1 MRRISCGARRRRVLL
16 LIAGMA
22 LSTAGAASA
31 PARAQATSG
40 EPVTIGAILSVTG
53 PVAGVGQPERDGA
66 LLAEKIVNASG
77 GVGGRPLKL
86 VIEDDASNPD
96 TAISKATG
104 LIRSTKVRA
113 LIGSSNL
120 PSTVAIGGLTDPIRL
135 PQVALSG
142 IGPAVEAKR
151 TCVVHLLAPQELNAR
166 AALTYVRDAL
176 KAKRVGLLHDSGYG
190 QAVANSLKA
199 VAPEYGV
206 ELAQVEKFEI
216 GATDVSAQAAKVKN
230 AGVDVVVIV
239 ASSATPFRNVHDLR
253 IGVPVIGSIASSS
266 YDYVR
271 AMGEAA
277 EGVIF
282 PEFLIAEDPLPHQ
295 VKFVATFKEA
305 YGRLPKNYEAAG
317 WDAVNLLA
325 KVLAEAGPEADNAA
339 VCAALR
345 KPLRG
350 VLATYDFS
358 APDMTGLGLSSF
370 SYSQVKNGSF
380 VRLPLPAR

>member
-1 MRRISCGARRRRVLL
+1 MRRASCGATRRRVLML
-16 LIAGMA
+16 AAAAAVAHAAGPA
-22 LSTAGAASA
+22 LAQGQA
-31 PARAQATSG
+31 PQG
-40 EPVTIGAILSVTG
+40 PPVSVGAILSVTG

-66 LLAEKIVNASG
+66 LLAEKVVNAAG

-104 LIRSTKVRA
+104 LIRSTRVRA

-120 PSTVAIGGLTDPIRL
+120 PSTVAIGGLTDPIKL
-135 PQVALSG
+135 PQIALSG

-166 AALTYVRDAL
+166 AALAYVRDAL
-176 KAKRVGLLHDSGYG
+176 KVKRIGLLHDSGYG

-199 VAPEYGV
+199 VAPDYGV

-230 AGVDVVVIV
+230 AGVDAVIIV

-266 YDYVR
+266 YEYVR

-282 PEFLIAEDPLPHQ
+282 AEFLIAEDPLPHQ
-295 VKFVATFKEA
+295 AEFVATFQKA
-305 YGRLPKNYEAAG
+305 YDRLPKNYEAAG
-317 WDAVNLLA
+317 WDAVNLIA
-325 KVLAEAGPEADNAA
+325 RALAEAGPEADNAA

-345 KPLRG
+345 KPLQG
-350 VLATYDFS
+350 VLASYDFS
-358 APDMTGLGLSSF
+358 APDMTGLSLASF
-370 SYSQVKNGSF
+370 NYSQVKNGGF
-380 VRLPLPAR
+380 VRLPFPPR

>member
-1 MRRISCGARRRRVLL
+1 MRRTSCGAQRRRVLL
-16 LIAGMA
+16 LVAGMA
-22 LSTAGAASA
+22 LSTAGTT
-31 PARAQATSG
+31 PARAQGHATSR

-77 GVGGRPLKL
+77 GIGGRPLKL

-104 LIRSTKVRA
+104 LIRSTRVRA

-120 PSTVAIGGLTDPIRL
+120 PSTVAIGGLTDPVKL

-142 IGPAVEAKR
+142 MGPAVEARR

-166 AALTYVRDAL
+166 AALAYVRDAL
-176 KAKRVGLLHDSGYG
+176 KVKRIGLLHDSGYG

-199 VAPEYGV
+199 VAPDYGV

-216 GATDVSAQAAKVKN
+216 GATDVSTQAAKVKN
-230 AGVDVVVIV
+230 AGVEAVVIV

-253 IGVPVIGSIASSS
+253 MGVPVIGSIASSS

-295 VKFVATFKEA
+295 AAFVATFREA

-325 KVLAEAGPEADNAA
+325 RVLAEAGPEADNAA

-358 APDMTGLGLSSF
+358 APDMTGLGLASF
-370 SYSQVKNGSF
+370 SYSQVKNGGF
-380 VRLPLPAR
+380 VRLPFPPR